1 MSSRCGVADALFTS
15 TQQKVLAILFG
26 QPDRS
31 FFATELIS
39 LAGAGSGAV
48 QRELAR
54 LSESGLLTV
63 RKIGNQKHFQAN
75 HESPIFNEVQQ
86 IVSKTFGLSAPLK
99 DALQPIENVIKLAVI
114 FGSVAGKADTATSD
128 IDLMVI
134 SDSLTLEDLFKALEP
149 AEQHF
154 RRQINPTLLTVDEFD
169 RRRNEGESFVNRVL
183 DGEIIVL
190 IGRIDEQR
198 QAR

>member
-1 MSSRCGVADALFTS
+1 MSSHYGVADALFTS

-86 IVSKTFGLSAPLK
+86 IVSKTFGLSRPLK
-99 DALQPIENVIKLAVI
+99 DALQPIQEVIKLAIV
-114 FGSVAGKADTATSD
+114 FGSVASKADTATSD

-134 SDSLTLEDLFKALEP
+134 SDSLTLEGLFKVLEP
-149 AEQHF
+149 AEQQF
-154 RRQINPTLLTVDEFD
+154 RRRINPILLTVDEFD
-169 RRRNEGESFVNRVL
+169 RRKNQTDSFVSRVL
-183 DGEIIVL
+183 GRELIVL
-190 IGRIDEQR
+190 IGNINEQ
-198 QAR
+198 

>member
-75 HESPIFNEVQQ
+75 HDSPIFNEVQQ

-114 FGSVAGKADTATSD
+114 FGSVARKADTATSD

-154 RRQINPTLLTVDEFD
+154 RRQINPILLTVDEFD
-169 RRRNEGESFVNRVL
+169 RRRNEGDSFVNRLL
-183 DGEIIVL
+183 DGEIMVL
-190 IGRIDEQR
+190 IGRIDEQ
-198 QAR
+198 

>member
-1 MSSRCGVADALFTS
+1 MTSRYGVADALFTS

-39 LAGAGSGAV
+39 LAGSGSGAV

-63 RKIGNQKHFQAN
+63 HKVGNQKHFQAN
-75 HESPIFNEVQQ
+75 QESPIFNEVQQ
-86 IVSKTFGLSAPLK
+86 IVSKTFGLSEPLK
-99 DALQPIENVIKLAVI
+99 DALQPIEDLIKLALV
-114 FGSVAGKADTATSD
+114 FGSVARKADTTTSD

-134 SDSLTLEDLFKALEP
+134 SDRLTLEDLFKALEP

-154 RRQINPTLLTVDEFD
+154 RRQINPILLTVGEFD
-169 RRRNEGESFVNRVL
+169 RRKNKKNSFVNRVL
-183 DGEIIVL
+183 DGELIIL
-190 IGRIDEQR
+190 IGNINEQ
-198 QAR
+198 

>member
-1 MSSRCGVADALFTS
+1 MTPRYAIADALFTS

-75 HESPIFNEVQQ
+75 HDSPIFNEVRQ
-86 IVSKTFGLSAPLK
+86 IVSKTFGLSTPLK
-99 DALQPIENVIKLAVI
+99 DALQPIEDAIKLAVV
-114 FGSVAGKADTATSD
+114 FGSIASKTDTATSD

-134 SDSLTLEDLFKALEP
+134 SDSLTLEGLFKVLEP
-149 AEQHF
+149 AEQQF
-154 RRQINPTLLTVDEFD
+154 RRRINPILLTVDEFD
-169 RRRNEGESFVNRVL
+169 RRKQQRDSFVNRVL
-183 DGEIIVL
+183 AGEIIVL
-190 IGRIDEQR
+190 IGSIDEP
-198 QAR
+198 

>member
-1 MSSRCGVADALFTS
+1 MTSRYGVADALFTS
-15 TQQKVLAILFG
+15 TQQKVLTILFG

-54 LSESGLLTV
+54 LSESGLITV
-63 RKIGNQKHFQAN
+63 RMVGNQKHFQAN

-99 DALQPIENVIKLAVI
+99 DALQPIEDLIKLALV
-114 FGSVAGKADTATSD
+114 FGSVARKADTATSD

-154 RRQINPTLLTVDEFD
+154 RRQINPILLTVDEFD
-169 RRRNEGESFVNRVL
+169 RRKNERDSFVNRVL

-190 IGRIDEQR
+190 IGRIDGQ
-198 QAR
+198 

>member
-190 IGRIDEQR
+190 IGRIDEQ
-198 QAR
+198 

>member
-1 MSSRCGVADALFTS
+1 MNPRYGVADALFTS

-39 LAGAGSGAV
+39 MAGAGSGAV
-48 QRELAR
+48 QRELTR

-63 RKIGNQKHFQAN
+63 RMIGNQKHFQAN
-75 HESPIFNEVQQ
+75 HESPIFNEVRQ
-86 IVSKTFGLSAPLK
+86 IVSKTFGLAAPLK
-99 DALQPIENVIKLAVI
+99 EALLPIEDRIKLAVI
-114 FGSVAGKADTATSD
+114 YGSIAKKTDTVASD

-134 SDSLTLEDLFKALEP
+134 SNSLSLEDLFKALEP

-154 RRQINPTLLTVDEFD
+154 HRQINPILLTVDEFN
-169 RRRNEGESFVNRVL
+169 RRKSDKDSFVSRVL
-183 DGEIIVL
+183 AKDTVVL
-190 IGRIDEQR
+190 IGRIDEQ
-198 QAR
+198 

>member
-1 MSSRCGVADALFTS
+1 MTPRYGIADALFTS

-75 HESPIFNEVQQ
+75 HDSPIFNEVRQ

-99 DALQPIENVIKLAVI
+99 VALQPIQEVIRLAIV
-114 FGSVAGKADTATSD
+114 FGSIARKTDTATSD

-134 SDSLTLEDLFKALEP
+134 SDSLTLEDLFKVLEP
-149 AEQHF
+149 AEQQF
-154 RRQINPTLLTVDEFD
+154 RRRINPILLTVDEFD
-169 RRRNEGESFVNRVL
+169 RRKQQRDSFVNRVL
-183 DGEIIVL
+183 VGEIIVL
-190 IGRIDEQR
+190 IGSIDEP
-198 QAR
+198 

>member
-1 MSSRCGVADALFTS
+1 MSSRYGVADALFTS

-26 QPDRS
+26 QPDKS

-54 LSESGLLTV
+54 LSESGLITV
-63 RKIGNQKHFQAN
+63 CKVGNQKHFQAN
-75 HESPIFNEVQQ
+75 HESPIFNEVEQ
-86 IVSKTFGLSAPLK
+86 IVSKTFGLAAPLK
-99 DALQPIENVIKLAVI
+99 DALQPIENVIKLAVV
-114 FGSVAGKADTATSD
+114 FGSVARKSDTASSD
-128 IDLMVI
+128 IDLMVV
-134 SDSLTLEDLFKALEP
+134 SDNLTLEDLYKALEP

-154 RRQINPTLLTVDEFD
+154 RRQLNPILLTVDEFD
-169 RRRNEGESFVNRVL
+169 RRKTKRDSFVNRVL
-183 DGEIIVL
+183 DGEIILL
-190 IGRIDEQR
+190 IGKIDGQR

>member
-1 MSSRCGVADALFTS
+1 MSSHYGVADALFTS

-86 IVSKTFGLSAPLK
+86 IVSKTFGLSGPLK
-99 DALQPIENVIKLAVI
+99 DTLQPIQEVIKLAIV
-114 FGSVAGKADTATSD
+114 FGSVASKADTATSD

-134 SDSLTLEDLFKALEP
+134 SDSLTLEGLFKVLEP
-149 AEQHF
+149 AEQQF
-154 RRQINPTLLTVDEFD
+154 RRRINPILLTVDEFD
-169 RRRNEGESFVNRVL
+169 RRKNQRDSFVSRVL
-183 DGEIIVL
+183 GRELIVL
-190 IGRIDEQR
+190 IGNINEQ
-198 QAR
+198 

>member
-1 MSSRCGVADALFTS
+1 MTSRYGVADALFTS

-63 RKIGNQKHFQAN
+63 HKVGNQKHFQAN
-75 HESPIFNEVQQ
+75 HESPIFNEVRQ
-86 IVSKTFGLSAPLK
+86 IVSKTFGLATPLK
-99 DALQPIENVIKLAVI
+99 DALQPIEDIIKLALV
-114 FGSVAGKADTATSD
+114 FGSVAGKTDTATSD

-149 AEQHF
+149 AEKHF
-154 RRQINPTLLTVDEFD
+154 RRQINPILLTVDEFD
-169 RRRNEGESFVNRVL
+169 RRKNEKDSFINRVL
-183 DGEIIVL
+183 DGELIIL
-190 IGRIDEQR
+190 IGNINEQ
-198 QAR
+198 

>member
-1 MSSRCGVADALFTS
+1 MSARYGVADALFTS

-63 RKIGNQKHFQAN
+63 HKVGNQKHFQAN
-75 HESPIFNEVQQ
+75 HESPIFNEVRQ

-99 DALQPIENVIKLAVI
+99 DALRPIEDVIKLAVV
-114 FGSVAGKADTATSD
+114 FGSVARKTDTATSD
-128 IDLMVI
+128 IEYNVYL
-134 SDSLTLEDLFKALEP
+134 
-149 AEQHF
+149 
-154 RRQINPTLLTVDEFD
+154 
-169 RRRNEGESFVNRVL
+169 G
-183 DGEIIVL
+183 
-190 IGRIDEQR
+190 
-198 QAR
+198 

>member
-1 MSSRCGVADALFTS
+1 MSSRYGVADALFTS

-63 RKIGNQKHFQAN
+63 CKLGNQKHFQAN

-86 IVSKTFGLSAPLK
+86 IVSKTFGLATPLK
-99 DALQPIENVIKLAVI
+99 DALQPIEDVIKLAVV
-114 FGSVAGKADTATSD
+114 FGSVARKTDMATSD

-154 RRQINPTLLTVDEFD
+154 HRQINPILLTVDEFD
-169 RRRNEGESFVNRVL
+169 RRKNKRDSFVNRVL

-190 IGRIDEQR
+190 IGRINEKR

>member
-1 MSSRCGVADALFTS
+1 MSSRYGVADALFTS

-48 QRELAR
+48 QRELTR

-63 RKIGNQKHFQAN
+63 RKIGSQKHFQAN
-75 HESPIFNEVQQ
+75 RDSPIFNEVRQ
-86 IVSKTFGLSAPLK
+86 IVSKTFGLATPLK
-99 DALQPIENVIKLAVI
+99 EALQAIEDVICLAVI
-114 FGSVAGKADTATSD
+114 FGSVASKTDTAQSD
-128 IDLMVI
+128 IDLMVV
-134 SDSLTLEDLFKALEP
+134 SDKLTLEDLFKALEP

-154 RRQINPTLLTVDEFD
+154 RRQINPLLLTIDEFD
-169 RRRNEGESFVNRVL
+169 RRKKEKDSFVNRVL
-183 DGEIIVL
+183 NGEIIVL
-190 IGRIDEQR
+190 IGRVDEQN

>member
-1 MSSRCGVADALFTS
+1 MSSRYGVADALFTS
-15 TQQKVLAILFG
+15 SQQKILAILFG

-31 FFATELIS
+31 FFTTELIS

-63 RKIGNQKHFQAN
+63 HKVGNQKHFQAN
-75 HESPIFNEVQQ
+75 HESPIFNEVRQ
-86 IVSKTFGLSAPLK
+86 IVRKTFGLSAPLK
-99 DALQPIENVIKLAVI
+99 DALRPLEDVIKLAVV
-114 FGSVAGKADTATSD
+114 FGSVAKKADTATSD

-134 SDSLTLEDLFKALEP
+134 SNNLTLEDLFKALEP

-154 RRQINPTLLTVDEFD
+154 RRQVNPILLTVDEFD
-169 RRRNEGESFVNRVL
+169 RKKNEKDSFINRVI

-190 IGRIDEQR
+190 IGNINE
-198 QAR
+198 

>member
-1 MSSRCGVADALFTS
+1 MNSRYGVADALFTS

-63 RKIGNQKHFQAN
+63 IKVGNQKHFQAN

-86 IVSKTFGLSAPLK
+86 IVSKTFGLATPLK
-99 DALQPIENVIKLAVI
+99 EALQPIKDVINLAVV
-114 FGSVAGKADTATSD
+114 FGSVARKADTATSD
-128 IDLMVI
+128 IDLLVI
-134 SDSLTLEDLFKALEP
+134 SDSLALEDLFDALEP

-154 RRQINPTLLTVDEFD
+154 SRQINPILLTVDEFN
-169 RRRNEGESFVNRVL
+169 RRKNIEDSFVNRVF

-190 IGRIDEQR
+190 IGRVDEQQ

>member
-1 MSSRCGVADALFTS
+1 MSSRYGIADALFTS

-48 QRELAR
+48 QRELTR
-54 LSESGLLTV
+54 LSAGGLLTV

-75 HESPIFNEVQQ
+75 RESPIFSEVQH
-86 IVSKTFGLSAPLK
+86 IVSKTFGLVTPLK
-99 DALQPIENVIKLAVI
+99 EALQAIKDVISLAVI
-114 FGSVAGKADTATSD
+114 FGSVAGKTDTAQSD

-134 SDSLTLEDLFKALEP
+134 SDKLTLEDLFKALEP

-154 RRQINPTLLTVDEFD
+154 RRQINPILLTIDEFD
-169 RRRNEGESFVNRVL
+169 RRKKMKDSFVSRVL
-183 DGEIIVL
+183 KGEIIVL
-190 IGRIDEQR
+190 IGRVDE
-198 QAR
+198 

>member
-1 MSSRCGVADALFTS
+1 MTSRYGVADALFTS
-15 TQQKVLAILFG
+15 TQQKVLTILFG

-63 RKIGNQKHFQAN
+63 RMVGNQKHFQAN

-99 DALQPIENVIKLAVI
+99 DALQPIEDLIKLALV
-114 FGSVAGKADTATSD
+114 FGSVARKADTATSD

-154 RRQINPTLLTVDEFD
+154 RRQINPILLTVDEFD
-169 RRRNEGESFVNRVL
+169 RRKNERDSFVNRVL

-190 IGRIDEQR
+190 IGRIDG
-198 QAR
+198 